1 MRAESRKKDHRPGAV
16 IAGEG
21 QSWREGDEGGKNPRP
36 ALSPPFSLCYHLPL
50 ALFKTK
56 AVSRRAQETRSTEV
70 HLPRHRAGKRR
81 VDHSGPRKRIMGRV
95 IRHCLSSEEGRR
107 TKICNAAGGQ
117 HSQANGTTS
126 SLLLSLRQLQPPQT
140 TMATTTHTANS
151 NNSNH
156 VEHLPSPKHRL
167 SAYRVVSCNPHD
179 GHRKQAYDYPHFTDR
194 KREDLLGLE
203 NLPKGLQRGGKP

>member
-1 MRAESRKKDHRPGAV
+1 MRADSRKKDHRPGAV

-36 ALSPPFSLCYHLPL
+36 ALSPPFSLCHHLPL
-50 ALFKTK
+50 AQLKTK
-56 AVSRRAQETRSTEV
+56 AVSRRAQERRSTEV

-126 SLLLSLRQLQPPQT
+126 SLLQPHYRNHHRLPWLPPPILLT
-140 TMATTTHTANS
+140 ATTATM
-151 NNSNH
+151 
-156 VEHLPSPKHRL
+156 L
-167 SAYRVVSCNPHD
+167 SAY
-179 GHRKQAYDYPHFTDR
+179 HFPST
-194 KREDLLGLE
+194 G
-203 NLPKGLQRGGKP
+203 